1 MMYKN
6 QPTTHGGF
14 LIEYC
19 LVRLPPHFY
28 AVALG
33 LRYMPEFGFHYVQTS
48 RVVAQRME
56 SDGELLTQDKIY
68 QLGELICE
76 PLHQLL
82 YATLAKRI
90 IGSEICKSERILQI
104 GSNAVS

>member
-6 QPTTHGGF
+6 QAMTHGGF

-19 LVRLPPHFY
+19 LMRLPPHFY

-68 QLGELICE
+68 QLGELIYE
-76 PLHQLL
+76 PQHQHL
-82 YATLAKRI
+82 YALFAKKN
-90 IGSEICKSERILQI
+90 IGSEIFKFEKVLHIA
-104 GSNAVS
+104 SNSIS